1 MIRIVIAD
9 DQAMVRAGFA
19 ALLNAHSDIEV
30 VGQASDGAECVQLV
44 AELKPEIVLMDV
56 RMPVQ
61 DGIEATR
68 EILAAHPQA
77 STTRTSNSPSDSSS
91 TASFKQSTQPTQP
104 NQSTQSKQSKQS
116 KQPTSSSTSTS
127 RRTSLLPRLTKPAIP
142 ASRPSAAKAPM
153 AANDALAGEMNAHTE
168 INTAVPRIIMLTTF
182 DIDDYVFDAIRAGAS
197 GFLLKDAVPDEL
209 AEAVRIVASGDG
221 LLAPSVTRRVIEHFA
236 AGPRSSNAQALP
248 ELTDREREILVLV
261 ARGETNTE
269 VAESLCIAVQTV
281 KTHVSRILYKLDARD
296 RAQAVIAA
304 YESGLVVPKAQV

>member
-19 ALLNAHSDIEV
+19 ALLDAHPDIQV
-30 VGQASDGAECVQLV
+30 VGQAQDGVECMSVV
-44 AELKPEIVLMDV
+44 AELNPDIVLMDV
-56 RMPVQ
+56 RMPEL

-68 EILAAHPQA
+68 EIVSSRAHQTRELRAQNLQAAESDAQD
-77 STTRTSNSPSDSSS
+77 STVSTRDPSGIDD
-91 TASFKQSTQPTQP
+91 
-104 NQSTQSKQSKQS
+104 
-116 KQPTSSSTSTS
+116 
-127 RRTSLLPRLTKPAIP
+127 AI
-142 ASRPSAAKAPM
+142 
-153 AANDALAGEMNAHTE
+153 
-168 INTAVPRIIMLTTF
+168 PRIIMLTTF

-197 GFLLKDAVPDEL
+197 GFLLKDAPPNEL

-236 AGPRSSNAQALP
+236 AGPQNSNAAALP
-248 ELTDREREILVLV
+248 DLTDREREILVLV

-269 VAESLCIAVQTV
+269 IAASLFIAVQTV

-304 YESGLVVPKAQV
+304 YESGLVVPGKQA